1 MASRSHGAVWV
12 SNLDAGTVLRIP
24 ISHKGNAEGI
34 EIRATGLHGIDD
46 FAFPG
51 QGDTIV
57 ATIITMNQLAIVN
70 PDGTH
75 TIVLTAADGLS
86 NPTSVALRGNT
97 IIVANS
103 AYVTKTDPD
112 LLLVHL

>member
-1 MASRSHGAVWV
+1 VWV

-24 ISHKGNAEGI
+24 VSQTGCARGI
-34 EIRATGLHGIDD
+34 ETRATGLQGIDD

-57 ATIITMNQLAIVN
+57 AAIITMNQLAIVN

-86 NPTSVALRGNT
+86 NPTSAALSGNT